1 MPLMS
6 SPIND
11 KSFEDR
17 LKYAPPWA
25 RRPSPKDNTDARP
38 AEPPKQQTSPEPER
52 VAHPHNLDPP
62 AAGRLA
68 IAPGAT
74 TAPGA
79 PDQPSTWLRAPA
91 RGFEGDRAMR
101 ELRTRMTLDPQLVP
115 EPPQPASHSSTLKRV
130 VRLLAI
136 TGFAAGAAYL
146 VVLFAFPDAKEAALD
161 DRDGTPAPVLTTID
175 PSGSASP
182 APGRASSVR
191 LALIESRRAAAN
203 ESVPL
208 GITLTGALDDG
219 SVIVSGLPAGTRLS
233 AGAALD
239 DGSWRVSVADLAQ
252 AAVGPPRDFTGAMDL
267 AVELR
272 SADDLVA
279 DRSSM
284 RIEWAPSIAAMS
296 GQAQAFASPEQG
308 LRAAPPVRPGNV
320 TLDNEEIAALVKRGQ
335 DFIANSDLASARLV
349 LRRAAD
355 AGDAQAALLL
365 GSTYDPAM
373 FKQLKVIG
381 SAPDPAQARAW
392 YQRAVEL
399 GSTEAVRRLE
409 PLALGTR

>member
-25 RRPSPKDNTDARP
+25 RRPSPKDNVEARP
-38 AEPPKQQTSPEPER
+38 AEPAKETPPAPEPER
-52 VAHPHNLDPP
+52 VAPPRNLDPP

-68 IAPGAT
+68 IAPGPT

-161 DRDGTPAPVLTTID
+161 ERDGTPAP
-175 PSGSASP
+175 SRSASP

-191 LALIESRRAAAN
+191 LALIESRRAPAN

-208 GITLTGALDDG
+208 G
-219 SVIVSGLPAGTRLS
+219 SPSPA
-233 AGAALD
+233 
-239 DGSWRVSVADLAQ
+239 
-252 AAVGPPRDFTGAMDL
+252 
-267 AVELR
+267 R
-272 SADDLVA
+272 S
-279 DRSSM
+279 
-284 RIEWAPSIAAMS
+284 
-296 GQAQAFASPEQG
+296 
-308 LRAAPPVRPGNV
+308 
-320 TLDNEEIAALVKRGQ
+320 TT
-335 DFIANSDLASARLV
+335 AR
-349 LRRAAD
+349 
-355 AGDAQAALLL
+355 
-365 GSTYDPAM
+365 
-373 FKQLKVIG
+373 
-381 SAPDPAQARAW
+381 
-392 YQRAVEL
+392 
-399 GSTEAVRRLE
+399 
-409 PLALGTR
+409 

>member
-1 MPLMS
+1 MS

-25 RRPSPKDNTDARP
+25 RRPSPKDNVEARP
-38 AEPPKQQTSPEPER
+38 AEAPKETLPEPER
-52 VAHPHNLDPP
+52 VAPPRNLDPP

-68 IAPGAT
+68 IAPGPT

-115 EPPQPASHSSTLKRV
+115 EPPQPASRGPALKRV

-146 VVLFAFPDAKEAALD
+146 VVLFAFPDAKQTAL
-161 DRDGTPAPVLTTID
+161 
-175 PSGSASP
+175 SA
-182 APGRASSVR
+182 R
-191 LALIESRRAAAN
+191 SRRH
-203 ESVPL
+203 
-208 GITLTGALDDG
+208 
-219 SVIVSGLPAGTRLS
+219 
-233 AGAALD
+233 
-239 DGSWRVSVADLAQ
+239 
-252 AAVGPPRDFTGAMDL
+252 
-267 AVELR
+267 
-272 SADDLVA
+272 
-279 DRSSM
+279 
-284 RIEWAPSIAAMS
+284 
-296 GQAQAFASPEQG
+296 
-308 LRAAPPVRPGNV
+308 V
-320 TLDNEEIAALVKRGQ
+320 TLDSEEIASLVKRGQ
-335 DFIANSDLASARLV
+335 DFIANGDLASARLV

-365 GSTYDPAM
+365 GSTYDPVI

-409 PLALGTR
+409 PLAQGTR

>member
-1 MPLMS
+1 MS

-25 RRPSPKDNTDARP
+25 RRPSPKDNVEARP
-38 AEPPKQQTSPEPER
+38 AEPAKETPPAPEPER
-52 VAHPHNLDPP
+52 VAPPRNLDPP

-68 IAPGAT
+68 IAPGPT

-115 EPPQPASHSSTLKRV
+115 EPPQPASRGSALKRI

-161 DRDGTPAPVLTTID
+161 ERDGTPAP
-175 PSGSASP
+175 SRSASP

-191 LALIESRRAAAN
+191 LALIESRRAPAN

-208 GITLTGALDDG
+208 GVTLTGALDDG
-219 SVIVSGLPAGTRLS
+219 AVIVSGLPAGTRFS

-239 DGSWRVSVADLAQ
+239 DGSWRVPVAELTQ
-252 AAVGPPRDFTGAMDL
+252 AAVGPPRNFIGAMDL

-272 SADDLVA
+272 SADDSVA
-279 DRSSM
+279 DRSTM
-284 RIEWAPSIAAMS
+284 RIEWAPPIAALS

-308 LRAAPPVRPGNV
+308 LRAAAPPVRRGNV
-320 TLDNEEIAALVKRGQ
+320 TLDSDEIASLVKRGQ
-335 DFIANSDLASARLV
+335 DFIANGDLASARLV

-365 GSTYDPAM
+365 GSTYDPAT

-381 SAPDPAQARAW
+381 SAPDPAEARAW

-399 GSTEAVRRLE
+399 GSSEAVRRLE